1 MRMIYPENLED
12 IALGATVLGTGG
24 GGDPY
29 IGKLMALQAIRQT
42 GPVKLLDVSEID
54 DDAIVAQTAMMGA
67 PTVMVEKLPN
77 GREIVSALLSLQSY
91 LGKKI
96 DYTTSAEAGG
106 INSTIPFTVASR
118 LGLPMVDADG
128 MGRAFPELQM
138 VTPTLYGVAA
148 TPMAIADEK
157 GNSAVINTLT
167 NRWTETIARTI
178 TIDMGST
185 ALIALYPMTG
195 RQLKETMIAGTL
207 TKAELIGRTL
217 RQARV
222 AHQDPIQA
230 LLDVTGGFEIF
241 RGKVHDVQRRTERGF
256 ARGEAT
262 LEGTGEHESSSLIL
276 HFQNENLVAIH
287 DGEIVVSVPDL
298 ITVLDAES
306 GDPIT
311 TEGLRYGFR
320 VVVVGIG
327 CHPKWRTP
335 AGLEVVGPRYFGYD
349 VDYVPV
355 EERFASGQTREGG
368 RR

>member
-1 MRMIYPENLED
+1 MRLIDSENLED

-29 IGKLMALQAIRQT
+29 VGKLMALQAIRQA
-42 GPVKLLDVSEID
+42 GPVQLVDPSEID
-54 DDAIVAQTAMMGA
+54 DEALIAHTAMMGA
-67 PTVMVEKLPN
+67 PTVMVEKVPN
-77 GREIVSALLSLQSY
+77 GREIVTALLALQSY

-106 INSTIPFTVASR
+106 INSTIPFTVAAR

-138 VTPTLYGVAA
+138 VTPTLYGIAA

-157 GNSAVINTLT
+157 GNSAVINAPT
-167 NRWTETIARTI
+167 NRWTETMARTI

-195 RQLKETMIAGTL
+195 RQLKESMIAGTL

-217 RQARV
+217 REARA
-222 AHQDPIQA
+222 AHRDPIQA
-230 LLDVTGGFEIF
+230 VLDVTGGLEIF
-241 RGKVHDVQRRTERGF
+241 RGKVHDVRRRTERGF

-262 LEGTGEHESSSLIL
+262 FEGTDADASSQLVV
-276 HFQNENLVAIH
+276 HFQNENLVAIR

-298 ITVLDAES
+298 ITVLDAET

-320 VVVVGIG
+320 VVVVSMS

-335 AGLEVVGPRYFGYD
+335 AGLEIVGPRYFGYD

-355 EERFASGQTREGG
+355 EERFHSTNGLRGG
-368 RR
+368 NV

>member
-1 MRMIYPENLED
+1 MRLIHPENLED

-29 IGKLMALQAIRQT
+29 VGKLMALQAIRRS
-42 GPVKLLDVSEID
+42 GPVQLVDPSEVD
-54 DDAIVAQTAMMGA
+54 DDAIIAHTAMMGA

-77 GREIVSALLSLQSY
+77 GREIEHALLSLQSY

-106 INSTIPFTVASR
+106 INSTIPFTVAAR

-138 VTPTLYGVAA
+138 VTPTLYGISA

-157 GNSAVINTLT
+157 GNSAVINAPT
-167 NRWTETIARTI
+167 NRWTETMARTI

-195 RQLKETMIAGTL
+195 RQLKEAMIGGTL
-207 TKAELIGRTL
+207 TRAETIGRTL
-217 RQARV
+217 REAREG
-222 AHQDPIQA
+222 HRDPIEA
-230 LLDVTGGFEIF
+230 LLRVTGGFEVF
-241 RGKVHDVQRRTERGF
+241 CGKVQDVRRRTERGF

-262 LEGTGEHESSSLIL
+262 IEGLDEDESSKLVL
-276 HFQNENLVAIH
+276 HFQNENLVAIR
-287 DGEIVVSVPDL
+287 DGEIIVSVPDL
-298 ITVLDAES
+298 ITVLDAET

-320 VVVVGIG
+320 VVVIGIPS
-327 CHPKWRTP
+327 HPKWRSP
-335 AGLEVVGPRYFGYD
+335 MGLEIVGPRYFGYD
-349 VDYVPV
+349 IDYVPI
-355 EERFASGQTREGG
+355 EERFADRGREGG